1 MIRLTTEQAI
11 STVFAYHSDTNYGN
25 IPDDE
30 IDQATLF
37 LARYVNVLISEIL
50 LVLKNRPF
58 DKVARQNKRIYEAWA
73 LRVGETVDMRC
84 EDRAN
89 EVLAEIKKG
98 E

>member
-1 MIRLTTEQAI
+1 MKKKRLTTEQAL
-11 STVFAYHSDTNYGN
+11 STVFMYHSNPNYGN
-25 IPDDE
+25 IPDDK

-37 LARYVNVLISEIL
+37 LAKYVKVLINEIL

-58 DKVARQNKRIYEAWA
+58 DKVSRQDKRIYEAWA
-73 LRVGETVDMRC
+73 LRVGETIDMRC

-89 EVLAEIKKG
+89 ESPKG

>member
-1 MIRLTTEQAI
+1 MNKNKRITTEQAL
-11 STVFAYHSDTNYGN
+11 STVFAYHSNPNYGN

-37 LARYVNVLISEIL
+37 LAKYVKALTSEIL
-50 LVLKNRPF
+50 LTLKGVPF
-58 DKVARQNKRIYEAWA
+58 DKVTRGNKRIYEAWA

-89 EVLAEIKKG
+89 ERKTPR
-98 E
+98 